1 MSDPAVDLSL
11 PTKPVGPSRPPLMPA
26 RVSDLAVSDQFEV
39 PRPESSWKGV
49 PRSDQV
55 ERRTL
60 VVGSNVSVSGEIR
73 FCDRLVVAGN
83 VEASL
88 HECRELEIS
97 NQGVFQG
104 NAAVAVAEIRGR
116 FEGDLVVRKRLVIR
130 STGRVSASITYGE
143 IEIESGAQ
151 VAGILIPGKE
161 DGTKLLP
168 PAFAKRQASSSMKG
182 AGCRQT

>member
-26 RVSDLAVSDQFEV
+26 RVPDLAVSDPFEV
-39 PRPESSWKGV
+39 PHPESSWKRA

-60 VVGSNVSVSGEIR
+60 VVGGNVSVSGEIK
-73 FCDRLVVAGN
+73 FCDRLVVDGN

-97 NQGVFQG
+97 NRGVFQG

-130 STGRVSASITYGE
+130 STGRLSGSITYGE

-151 VAGILIPGKE
+151 VAGILMPGKE

-168 PAFAKRQASSSMKG
+168 PAFAKRQASSSVG
-182 AGCRQT
+182 E